1 MLITDGRKVVEI
13 EIRAIDNE
21 TYRRGQ
27 DITGDMIVDSGWKHD
42 EVTDMWIIGDV
53 DFCVE
58 QVKDMVY
65 GQGDWL
71 DDGPMEDV
79 DLTIN
84 PIRLKSEDFMPGQ
97 LIAIC
102 QLARE
107 AMLKA
112 KTFPEMYLYTEIE
125 DIAMSILLGN

>member
-13 EIRAIDNE
+13 VIKAMDKD
-21 TYRRGQ
+21 TYRLGQ
-27 DITGDMIVDSGWKHD
+27 DITADLIIDSGWKHD
-42 EVTDMWIIGDV
+42 ETTDMWVIGNV

-58 QVKDMVY
+58 QVKDMVD

-71 DDGPMEDV
+71 YDGPMDDV

-84 PIRLKSEDFMPGQ
+84 PIRQKSEDFTPAQ
-97 LIAIC
+97 LLAIC
-102 QLARE
+102 HLARE

-112 KTFPEMYLYTEIE
+112 KDLPEMDMYTEIE
-125 DIAMSILLGN
+125 DTAMSILLGN